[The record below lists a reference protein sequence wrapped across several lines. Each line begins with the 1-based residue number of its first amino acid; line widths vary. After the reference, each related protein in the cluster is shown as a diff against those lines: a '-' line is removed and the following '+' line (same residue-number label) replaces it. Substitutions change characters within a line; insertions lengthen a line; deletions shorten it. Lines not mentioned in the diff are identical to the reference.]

1 MHVLPQPVH
10 GGAGQTEGQ
19 LQVLLGELQGP
30 DARVQSGPWGKSESH
45 QTALSAR
52 TLSATLPVD
61 FGKLFQVLSST
72 FLLPWQAFLGP
83 VSDAFILG
91 ER

>member
-30 DARVQSGPWGKSESH
+30 DACVQSGPWGKSESH

-61 FGKLFQVLSST
+61 FENSCFRCSHPRSYY
-72 FLLPWQAFLGP
+72 LGRP
-83 VSDAFILG
+83 F
-91 ER
+91 